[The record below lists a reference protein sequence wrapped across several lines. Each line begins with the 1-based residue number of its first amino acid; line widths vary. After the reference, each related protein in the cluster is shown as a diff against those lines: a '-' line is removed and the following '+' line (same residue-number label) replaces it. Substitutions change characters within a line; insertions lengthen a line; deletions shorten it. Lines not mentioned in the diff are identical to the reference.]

1 MCVCG
6 NSPCTSHT
14 IIQCF
19 TLQTPS
25 VSCLPCRDGI
35 KPQNDEDDMGMTY
48 EELGLYGRL
57 RKVVRC
63 GPVAMFR
70 QACQV
75 WRDRYTVQEVA
86 EKVRNGT
93 ARVNDANPENDKT
106 KCREKST
113 QP

>member
-1 MCVCG
+1 M
-6 NSPCTSHT
+6 
-14 IIQCF
+14 
-19 TLQTPS
+19 
-25 VSCLPCRDGI
+25 

-70 QACQV
+70 RACQV
-75 WRDRYTVQEVA
+75 WGDRYTMQEVA
-86 EKVRNGT
+86 DKVRNGT
-93 ARVNDANPENDKT
+93 ARVNARMLRLT

-113 QP
+113 RP